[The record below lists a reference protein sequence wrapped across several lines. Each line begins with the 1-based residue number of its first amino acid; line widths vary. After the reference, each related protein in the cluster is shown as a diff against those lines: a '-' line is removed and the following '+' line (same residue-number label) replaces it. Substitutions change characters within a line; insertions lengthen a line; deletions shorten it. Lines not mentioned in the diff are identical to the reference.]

1 MSNLEPL
8 AGALHRAGF
17 RISPLLKLSKR
28 VTVVGPAAGKTV
40 AKSGPYSLVELP
52 PKLLVVP
59 GMKLPPSCQVQV
71 PLAFVVE

>member
-1 MSNLEPL
+1 M
-8 AGALHRAGF
+8 
-17 RISPLLKLSKR
+17 SPLLKLSKR
-28 VTVVGPAAGKTV
+28 VTVVGWWLVGSTVGKTV

>member
-1 MSNLEPL
+1 LSNLEPYP
-8 AGALHRAGF
+8 APFTGQGF